1 MDLQDHP
8 LEEADR
14 TLYTDGSSYMDKG
27 NRKAGYAVVIL
38 DGRVVAKALLL
49 GTSAQ
54 KAELVALMRALE
66 LSHEKN
72 ECAYR
77 LRVCFPN
84 FACAWF
90 HLEGKTTVNH

>member
-1 MDLQDHP
+1 
-8 LEEADR
+8 
-14 TLYTDGSSYMDKG
+14 MDKG
-27 NRKAGYAVVIL
+27 NRKAGCAVVSL
-38 DGRVVAKALLL
+38 EGTVEAKASLL

-90 HLEGKTTVNH
+90 HLEEKQLLTSNKKNKYAKEI

>member
-1 MDLQDHP
+1 
-8 LEEADR
+8 
-14 TLYTDGSSYMDKG
+14 MDKG
-27 NRKAGYAVVIL
+27 RRKAGYAVL
-38 DGRVVAKALLL
+38 TLEGVVEVKTLPPR
-49 GTSAQ
+49 TSAQ
-54 KAELVALMRALE
+54 KAELVALTRALE

-90 HLEGKTTVNH
+90 HLKEKQLLTSNKKNKYAKEI